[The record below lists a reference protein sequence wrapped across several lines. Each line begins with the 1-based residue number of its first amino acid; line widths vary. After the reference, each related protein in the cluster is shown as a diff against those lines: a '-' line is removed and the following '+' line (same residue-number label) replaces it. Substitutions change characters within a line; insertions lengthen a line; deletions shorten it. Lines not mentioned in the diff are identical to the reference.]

1 MHLLQIRPLAAGT
14 LIVALPLLGV
24 AGTSKVSAAADD
36 YGPSPATARVYQ
48 HLLDRF
54 DADHDGLVQVAE
66 LPPLVR
72 RRLGAAD
79 ADHDGLI
86 TPEELHAYGVERRAA
101 RFARADKNADGK
113 LEPSEVGTARWEYL
127 KVADANADGQ
137 VTLDE
142 IERAVSSGTLRG
154 MSAEEVFQLLD
165 RNGDG
170 VVDLTRAPARER
182 TLLTPADTNHDSK
195 VTLDELK
202 AYRSALGID

>member
-1 MHLLQIRPLAAGT
+1 MPRSQLRSLAGT
-14 LIVALPLLGV
+14 LLLTLPFLGV
-24 AGTSKVSAAADD
+24 SATSAPSAAANDNH
-36 YGPSPATARVYQ
+36 GPTPATARVYQ

-54 DADHDGLVQVAE
+54 DANRDGLVQTAE
-66 LPPLVR
+66 LPPLVQ
-72 RRLGAAD
+72 RRLGPAD

-101 RFARADKNADGK
+101 RFARADNNADGK
-113 LEPSEVGTARWEYL
+113 LQPTEVGAARWEYL
-127 KVADANADGQ
+127 KVADANADGR

-142 IERAVSSGTLRG
+142 IEHAVASGTLRG
-154 MSAEEVFQLLD
+154 VSAEEVFHLLD

-182 TLLTPADTNHDSK
+182 ALLTPADTNHDSK

>member
-1 MHLLQIRPLAAGT
+1 MRLSQIRSLAART
-14 LIVALPLLGV
+14 LILALPLLGV
-24 AGTSKVSAAADD
+24 AGTSAVSAASDED
-36 YGPSPATARVYQ
+36 HGPSPATARVYQ

-54 DADHDGLVQVAE
+54 DAKDDGLVQIAE

-101 RFARADKNADGK
+101 RFSRADKNADGK

-142 IERAVSSGTLRG
+142 IE
-154 MSAEEVFQLLD
+154 
-165 RNGDG
+165 
-170 VVDLTRAPARER
+170 
-182 TLLTPADTNHDSK
+182 
-195 VTLDELK
+195 
-202 AYRSALGID
+202 LGID